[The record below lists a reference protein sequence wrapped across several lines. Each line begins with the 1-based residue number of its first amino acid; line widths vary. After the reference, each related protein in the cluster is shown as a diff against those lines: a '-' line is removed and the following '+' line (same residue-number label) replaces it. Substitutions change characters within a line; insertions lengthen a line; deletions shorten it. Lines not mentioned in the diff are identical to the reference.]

1 MSQSSL
7 LEKDFKS
14 SQGYKEHVRSFY
26 DAGNLD
32 FLKQRIDI
40 GIIEGDKDLLPK
52 FKSKIGK
59 VLINGKEF
67 INHKNKDGSLEV
79 PQEFRTAFPDRVR
92 DLWIETLRAEIRLRK
107 LRGQYDTEYRKYM
120 INQCYSE
127 IMDIFREEK

>member
-1 MSQSSL
+1 MQSSL

-79 PQEFRTAFPDRVR
+79 PQEFRTAFPDMVR